1 MSTEFETTGDDN
13 SKDSTFGV
21 QDDDTKILLKWG
33 AIVAAVV
40 VITCLVTTSLLK
52 ALGLISASWLWVL
65 AAAGISSVITG
76 TVVVLSVVFF
86 AAAFVNSIMSIG

>member
-1 MSTEFETTGDDN
+1 MSTEFESN
-13 SKDSTFGV
+13 ADSTE
-21 QDDDTKILLKWG
+21 DTFSAQNGDTRILLKWG

-40 VITCLVTTSLLK
+40 VITCFATTALLK
-52 ALGLISASWLWVL
+52 VIGLISASWIWVV

-86 AAAFVNSIMSIG
+86 VAAFVNSIMSIG

>member
-1 MSTEFETTGDDN
+1 MSTESRTNT
-13 SKDSTFGV
+13 DSTNEAFSA
-21 QDDDTKILLKWG
+21 QDGDTRILLKWG